1 MKRSIILTAFVIQF
15 SFTFAQNTVTLYDQC
30 NFGGRYQA
38 LAPGNYRGYQ
48 LGIGN
53 DKLSSIRIPAGLKVT
68 LYEHDN
74 YAGRSVTYAANITCL
89 PTDWNKQA
97 SSVVVESEIDPNYN
111 ENDYVVFYNDCYSN
125 GYSRT
130 LRPGKYT
137 GAELAQLKQ
146 NISSF
151 TIYGNLQ
158 VKAYLN
164 NDNLSGYSVTLTTS
178 QLCLSS
184 TTNDKIASLII
195 EYKPYNPTDPGNTGG
210 NSGSTNS
217 GYVTFFANCNYEGN
231 AIRLGAGRYE
241 GDNLGMFRN
250 DISSMEIPSDLRVR
264 VYINSDYL
272 TGTSYTLTESSSCL
286 SSTMNNKIASILV
299 EPRYGGNNPGTPGT
313 VERVT
318 IYTDTYYGG
327 QSSSLLPGNYS
338 TMSQAGFPDDALS
351 SLQLPAGYRV
361 ILYENPNFGGK
372 SYTITA
378 SKSMFTI
385 SGWND
390 KTSSI
395 KVIRD

>member
-1 MKRSIILTAFVIQF
+1 MKTSVLLIVLVLHL
-15 SFTFAQNTVTLYDQC
+15 TFAFSQNTVTVYDQC
-30 NFGGRYQA
+30 NFGGKYQS
-38 LAPGNYRGYQ
+38 LAPGNYRTYQ
-48 LGIGN
+48 LGVGN

-68 LYEHDN
+68 LYEHDS
-74 YAGRSVTYAANITCL
+74 YSGRSATFTSNSSCL
-89 PTDWNKQA
+89 PADWNDQA
-97 SSVVVESEIDPNYN
+97 SSLVVESELDPNYN

-137 GAELAQLKQ
+137 GTELAQLKQ
-146 NISSF
+146 NISSL

-164 NDNLSGYSVTLTTS
+164 NENLSGYSVTLTSS
-178 QLCLSS
+178 QLCLGSQ
-184 TTNDKIASLII
+184 TNDKIASLVV
-195 EYKPYNPTDPGNTGG
+195 EYKPHQNDQGNNG
-210 NSGSTNS
+210 SGLS
-217 GYVTFFANCNYEGN
+217 GYVTFYANCNYEGN
-231 AIRLGAGRYE
+231 SIRLAPGRYE

-250 DISSMEIPSDLRVR
+250 DISSLEIPSDLRVR
-264 VYINSDYL
+264 VYVGNDYL

-286 SSTMNNKIASILV
+286 GNSMNNRITSILV
-299 EPRYGGNNPGTPGT
+299 EPRNGGSYPPPGI
-313 VERVT
+313 VEMVT

-327 QSSSLLPGNYS
+327 QSATLLPGNYA
-338 TMSQAGFPDDALS
+338 TMSEAGFPNNALS
-351 SLQLPAGYRV
+351 SLQLPTGYRV
-361 ILYENPNFGGK
+361 ILYENENFGGK